1 MVRKS
6 DIKDRAFEEDNILK
20 LTFICLNFPFWRA
33 EISRI
38 SLFLSG
44 IKFDNKVVLSDEF
57 QRVKADGRLDD
68 GTVIPHHQLPCLIV
82 DGHPIVQTGAIAR
95 YCGKLSGLYPK
106 NNDLRAAQI
115 DQVLDLATDIT
126 VLVSTTANAATGR
139 MDNDQEK
146 IIKRKVLSDGELGC
160 KLDILEKN
168 IKPDCIWINGG
179 STRLEDIAIWRL
191 MGWLSS
197 GTLDGIPTRSYR
209 TAQKSSVFAKTW
221 TQILKFRSGCNSLI
235 KRVITGEIIDNLQ
248 PRQLCFPLT

>member
-1 MVRKS
+1 MILKS
-6 DIKDRAFEEDNILK
+6 GRRDRIFEKDNILK
-20 LTFICLNFPFWRA
+20 LTFIYLNFPFWRA
-33 EISRI
+33 EVSRI
-38 SLFLSG
+38 ALFLAG
-44 IKFDNKVVLSDEF
+44 IKFENRIVLSDEF

-106 NNDLRAAQI
+106 NNDLLAAQI

-126 VLVSTTANAATGR
+126 VLVSTSGR

-146 IIKRKVLSDGELGC
+146 IRKRKALSNGELGR

-168 IKPDCIWINGG
+168 IKPNCSWITGG
-179 STRLEDIAIWRL
+179 SMGLADIAIWRL

-197 GTLDGIPTRSYR
+197 ETLEGVPATILISRPKIQRVCQNVDANPKIQQWIQLTYQKDYNRGNYR
-209 TAQKSSVFAKTW
+209 
-221 TQILKFRSGCNSLI
+221 
-235 KRVITGEIIDNLQ
+235 
-248 PRQLCFPLT
+248 

>member
-1 MVRKS
+1 MQDMALEKG
-6 DIKDRAFEEDNILK
+6 NILK
-20 LTFICLNFPFWRA
+20 LTFIYLNFPFWRA
-33 EISRI
+33 EVSRI
-38 SLFLSG
+38 ALFLSG
-44 IKFDNKVVLSDEF
+44 IEFENRVVLSDEF

-106 NNDLRAAQI
+106 NNDLLAAQI

-126 VLVSTTANAATGR
+126 VLVSTTGR

-146 IIKRKVLSDGELGC
+146 MRKRKVLSDGELGC

-168 IKPDCIWINGG
+168 IKPNCIWINGRSMG
-179 STRLEDIAIWRL
+179 LEDIAIWRL

-197 GTLDGIPTRSYR
+197 GTLDGIPTTILRSRPKILRVCQNVDAIPKIQEWIQLTYKKDYNRGKYR
-209 TAQKSSVFAKTW
+209 
-221 TQILKFRSGCNSLI
+221 
-235 KRVITGEIIDNLQ
+235 
-248 PRQLCFPLT
+248 

>member
-1 MVRKS
+1 MILKPGRR
-6 DIKDRAFEEDNILK
+6 DRIFEKDNILK
-20 LTFICLNFPFWRA
+20 LTFIYLNFPFWRA
-33 EISRI
+33 EVSRI
-38 SLFLSG
+38 ALFLAG
-44 IKFDNKVVLSDEF
+44 IKFENRIVLSDEF

-106 NNDLRAAQI
+106 NNDLLAAQI

-126 VLVSTTANAATGR
+126 VLVSTSGR

-146 IIKRKVLSDGELGC
+146 IRKRKALSNGELGR

-168 IKPDCIWINGG
+168 IKPNCIWITGDSMG
-179 STRLEDIAIWRL
+179 LEDIAIWRL

-197 GTLDGIPTRSYR
+197 ETLEGVPATILISRPKIQRVCQNVDTNPKIQQWIQLTYQKDYNRGNYR
-209 TAQKSSVFAKTW
+209 
-221 TQILKFRSGCNSLI
+221 
-235 KRVITGEIIDNLQ
+235 
-248 PRQLCFPLT
+248 

>member
-1 MVRKS
+1 MCFTLCCVILKS
-6 DIKDRAFEEDNILK
+6 GRRDRIFEKDNILK
-20 LTFICLNFPFWRA
+20 VTFIYLNFPFWRA
-33 EISRI
+33 EVSRI
-38 SLFLSG
+38 ALFLAG
-44 IKFDNKVVLSDEF
+44 IKFENRIVLSDEF

-106 NNDLRAAQI
+106 NNDLLAAQI

-126 VLVSTTANAATGR
+126 VFVSTSGR

-146 IIKRKVLSDGELGC
+146 IRKRKALSNGELGR

-168 IKPDCIWINGG
+168 IKPNCKWITGG
-179 STRLEDIAIWRL
+179 SMGLADIAIWRL

-197 GTLDGIPTRSYR
+197 ETLEGVPATILISRPKIQRVCQNVDANPKIQQWIQLTYQKDYNRGNYR
-209 TAQKSSVFAKTW
+209 
-221 TQILKFRSGCNSLI
+221 
-235 KRVITGEIIDNLQ
+235 
-248 PRQLCFPLT
+248 

>member
-1 MVRKS
+1 MILKS
-6 DIKDRAFEEDNILK
+6 GRRDRIFEKDNILK
-20 LTFICLNFPFWRA
+20 LTFIYLNFPFWRA
-33 EISRI
+33 EVSRI
-38 SLFLSG
+38 ALFLAG
-44 IKFDNKVVLSDEF
+44 VKFENRIVLSDEF

-106 NNDLRAAQI
+106 NNDLLAAQI

-126 VLVSTTANAATGR
+126 VLVSTSGR

-146 IIKRKVLSDGELGC
+146 IRTRKALSNGELGR

-168 IKPDCIWINGG
+168 IKPNCSWITGDSMG
-179 STRLEDIAIWRL
+179 LEDIAIWRL

-197 GTLDGIPTRSYR
+197 ETLEGVPATILISRPKIQRVCQNVDTNPKIQQWIQLTYQKDYSRGNYR
-209 TAQKSSVFAKTW
+209 
-221 TQILKFRSGCNSLI
+221 
-235 KRVITGEIIDNLQ
+235 
-248 PRQLCFPLT
+248 